1 VRVGGQC
8 DRDPGVAEG
17 LLEYLGMLPRLLP
30 ERCEGVPEVVEADVG
45 ELCALEV
52 QGGSE
57 PVMQPTGPPL
67 ETQVLWPGNSVIRKN
82 EGND

>member
-1 VRVGGQC
+1 
-8 DRDPGVAEG
+8 
-17 LLEYLGMLPRLLP
+17 M
-30 ERCEGVPEVVEADVG
+30 PEVVEADVG
-45 ELCALEV
+45 ELCAFEV